1 MQRKRSPLLCL
12 AVLALFLTLPS
23 LGLALELQ
31 GAPLNPAF
39 LEYREKLSPQESS
52 GKNPMP
58 RGKIPSPLDLSHIR
72 GPVFSGLQAAAFPS
86 AYDLRNVGGA
96 NYVTPVRNQNP
107 YSTCWAFAVLGS
119 LESNALVASGG
130 SGAPDYSEWH
140 LSYFAYIDQSPSM
153 PGFENYTAGDLPD
166 IFDLGG
172 EDWKGTAILARGTG
186 AVEESAAPYDG
197 SYPTGSEANQ
207 RILTHAYYLPSRIQ
221 DYSPVSTQDLKYAI
235 MHYGGVS
242 IGMYVPDSMYY
253 GRNEMEWNTATSAL
267 YYTGT
272 SGSNHGVTAVGWN
285 DNYSTSNFH
294 PDQQPPGN
302 GAWIVKN
309 SWGAGWG
316 DKGYLYISYYDTG
329 IEGNIA
335 FVGTPA
341 RTYDYIYQYDPL
353 GWVNSY
359 GYGSPTAYFANVF
372 TAGTGRSLS
381 NTSDRTS
388 SGETLKAVSF
398 YVVSPG
404 STYQLQVRTG
414 VTGDP
419 STGNLV
425 YSQGGT
431 IAAPGYHTIPLS
443 EQIPLAGGT
452 KFAVTVQLTTPG
464 YNFPIPLESREI
476 GYSDKASANAGE
488 SYVSSN
494 GTAWADLTTGTPHSN
509 VALKAF
515 TGTYSGPTV
524 TPIPTGTPTVT
535 PSTTPTPTPGGSTDG
550 GGGCSALGFAPLGL
564 FLLLPLLALRK

>member
-58 RGKIPSPLDLSHIR
+58 LGKIPSPLDLSHIR

-86 AYDLRNVGGA
+86 AYDLRNVGGV

-107 YSTCWAFAVLGS
+107 YGTCWAFAVLGS
-119 LESNALVASGG
+119 LESNTLVASGG

-153 PGFENYTAGDLPD
+153 PGFKDYSTADLPD

-186 AVEESAAPYDG
+186 AVGESAAPYDG
-197 SYPTGSEANQ
+197 SYPTGNEANQ
-207 RILTHAYYLPSRIQ
+207 RILTHAYYLPSPVRG
-221 DYSPVSTQDLKYAI
+221 YSPISTQDLKYAI

-242 IGMYVPDSMYY
+242 IGMYVSDNMAGNIS
-253 GRNEMEWNTATSAL
+253 GIEWNPATAAY
-267 YYTGT
+267 YYTGAP
-272 SGSNHGVTAVGWN
+272 GSNHGVTAVGWN
-285 DNYSTSNFH
+285 DNYSASNFH

-302 GAWIVKN
+302 GAWIIKN

-316 DKGYLYISYYDTG
+316 DNGYLYISYYDTG

-335 FVGTPA
+335 FVGAPA
-341 RTYDYIYQYDPL
+341 GTYDYIYQYDPL

-359 GYGSPTAYFANVF
+359 GYGSTTAYFANVF

-381 NTSDRTS
+381 NASDRTA
-388 SGETLKAVSF
+388 SGEALKAVSF

-404 STYQLQVRTG
+404 STYQIQVRTG

-419 STGNLV
+419 STGTLV

-452 KFAVTVQLTTPG
+452 KFAVTVRLTTPG
-464 YNFPIPLESREI
+464 YNFPIPLESRER
-476 GYSDKASANAGE
+476 GYSDKASANPGE

-494 GTAWADLTTGTPHSN
+494 GTAWADLTATTGNTHSN
-509 VALKAF
+509 VALKSF
-515 TGTYSGPTV
+515 TGIYSG
-524 TPIPTGTPTVT
+524 
-535 PSTTPTPTPGGSTDG
+535 PTPTPGGSTDG
-550 GGGCSALGFAPLGL
+550 GGGCSTLGFAPLGL